1 MQRIERYG
9 VIALVLLL
17 VTIAAVSLWDDGTA
31 AEEVAVHPAEERAQ
45 PQGPVRSAPV
55 REQRPVAPAPR
66 VAGRGAAGAARRD
79 SAVSDGLPVVAARAG
94 RPDAGASA
102 PESATRSAAPR
113 AAAPGPRGTAP
124 AAASQPESSFRE
136 LPARVVEAPRPATPE
151 PEPLVVPPYEEPAER
166 RGLASR
172 RDPVAPA
179 PVTPREEPRGRE
191 PEQPVAPPAT
201 GLTYTVRPGDS
212 LSRIASRELGS
223 QKRMN
228 EILALNGLTD
238 PDRIFVG
245 QELRMPGAGASAVAP
260 AAVERPAPREASAPA
275 SGDGVY
281 VVRAGEVLGAIAQ
294 RELGRASRYGEIV
307 ALNPGLDPDRI
318 AEGQR
323 LVMPADWAGSG
334 AVASA
339 LPRTPSRR
347 VPAASTRGKV
357 R

>member
-31 AEEVAVHPAEERAQ
+31 AEEVATRPAEERAQ
-45 PQGPVRSAPV
+45 A
-55 REQRPVAPAPR
+55 QRPVRPAPAMAERAAAPR
-66 VAGRGAAGAARRD
+66 AAGRGAAGSARRD
-79 SAVSDGLPVVAARAG
+79 TAASDGLPVVAPGTARPGVVSPARA
-94 RPDAGASA
+94 P
-102 PESATRSAAPR
+102 RSAAPQ
-113 AAAPGPRGTAP
+113 AAGPGARGAATPPQPGPA
-124 AAASQPESSFRE
+124 FRE
-136 LPARVVEAPRPATPE
+136 LPARVVEAPRPAAPE
-151 PEPLVVPPYEEPAER
+151 PEPLVVPPYEEPADR
-166 RGLASR
+166 RGLAAR
-172 RDPVAPA
+172 RDPVAPE
-179 PVTPREEPRGRE
+179 PVAPREEPPRRAPERE
-191 PEQPVAPPAT
+191 EPVAPPVA
-201 GLTYTVRPGDS
+201 GRTYTVRPGDS

-223 QKRMN
+223 QQRMG
-228 EILALNGLTD
+228 EILSLNGLTD

-245 QELRMPGAGASAVAP
+245 QELRLPGAGASVVVP
-260 AAVERPAPREASAPA
+260 AAAERPAPREASAPA

-318 AEGQR
+318 TEGQR
-323 LVMPADWAGSG
+323 LVMPADWAGGG

-339 LPRTPSRR
+339 LPRTPARR